1 MTDTDTEPPKRL
13 QPPQLTI
20 EQVHNRLALLF
31 VGTACAIFGFFFIM
45 IDASVP
51 LIGKIGYP
59 SIAFFLLIYYILFLD
74 FMGYYVL
81 KTLGIVI
88 SNYKKY
94 KIWYLFFAILL
105 LVVLIGGVAK
115 YYATGNTYLEVF
127 TDVGILVILAI
138 VIEIIRPI
146 LSPKIDEFIKK
157 FKEK

>member
-1 MTDTDTEPPKRL
+1 MTVSKTELPRKTLPPE
-13 QPPQLTI
+13 LTI

-45 IDASVP
+45 LDVAVP

-59 SIAFFLLIYYILFLD
+59 LMAFFLLIYYILFLD
-74 FMGYYVL
+74 FLGYYVL

-88 SNYKKY
+88 TSYRKY

-105 LVVLIGGVAK
+105 LVVLIGGIAK

-127 TDVGILVILAI
+127 TDVGILVVLGI